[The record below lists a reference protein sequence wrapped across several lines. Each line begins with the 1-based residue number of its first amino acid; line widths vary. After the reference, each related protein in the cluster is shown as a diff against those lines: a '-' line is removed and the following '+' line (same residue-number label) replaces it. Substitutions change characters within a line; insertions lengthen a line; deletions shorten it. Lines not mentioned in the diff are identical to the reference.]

1 METLK
6 TKSVI
11 GEDQRLRI
19 DMEVPLPPGPV
30 EVVVVVSP
38 ESESVSTDMERAA
51 ARQRF
56 LAAAGC
62 GESGD
67 PLSSRRIDEI
77 LVKPLLNLLG

>member
-6 TKSVI
+6 TKSII
-11 GEDQRLRI
+11 GEDQHLRI
-19 DMEVPLPPGPV
+19 DMEVSLPPGPV

-38 ESESVSTDMERAA
+38 ETGSSPTERDLEA

-56 LAAAGC
+56 LTAAGC

-67 PLSSRRIDEI
+67 PLSSRRVDKI
-77 LVKPLLNLLG
+77 LYGKKS

>member
-1 METLK
+1 METIK

-11 GEDQRLRI
+11 GEDQHLRI
-19 DMEVPLPPGPV
+19 DMEVSLPPGPV

-38 ESESVSTDMERAA
+38 ETGRPPAGRDLEAV
-51 ARQRF
+51 RQQF

-67 PLSSRRIDEI
+67 PLSSHRVDEV
-77 LVKPLLNLLG
+77 LYGKKQ

>member
-1 METLK
+1 METIK
-6 TKSVI
+6 TKAVI

-38 ESESVSTDMERAA
+38 EDEPPPAGMDPET
-51 ARQRF
+51 ARRRF

-67 PLSSRRIDEI
+67 PFSSRRVDEI
-77 LVKPLLNLLG
+77 LYGRKS